1 MRITDTMDFA
11 ALSTKADPGHSGIIL
26 LTTGEDSL
34 LARLSL
40 INSAKHSL
48 DLQYYAINNDIT
60 GNMLFDA
67 IVHAADRGVKIR
79 LLIDD
84 ISIGVVK
91 KELSALDCIG
101 NIDVRIFNPINKNNQ
116 SLPARVYAFFAR
128 MRKATRRMHNKAL
141 IADRKACITGGR
153 NLGDEYFDAHKDM
166 TFKDLDVLSLG
177 PVAESVHESFD
188 LFWNHRASYPI
199 ARLYKFQPS
208 DRYVRKI
215 RRKLEK
221 KRLRR
226 SRRDQDHKRYATTFE
241 EFAAAHPPIWSL
253 CEFLSDDPEKI
264 YGQDAANVH
273 RPMEKIANMVENAGK
288 EFLIVS
294 PYFVPSERGCQ
305 WLDNIVQKG
314 ISVSAVTNSLASTD
328 VVAVHTGYKKYRRCL
343 LEAGVQLF
351 ELKTID
357 GRRTKQRVLG
367 RTAPSYASL
376 HAKVYIID
384 GEIGV
389 IGSLNF
395 DPRSVRL
402 NTESALIIHDKSVA
416 QELIKL
422 FNLITAPET
431 SHRLRYEGRLVWES
445 RKDGKTQIVYH
456 EPEASIWRRIQDMIF
471 SLLPVEDQL

>member
-1 MRITDTMDFA
+1 MDFA
-11 ALSTKADPGHSGIIL
+11 ALSSNASPDHSGIIL

-34 LARLSL
+34 LARLAL
-40 INSAKHSL
+40 INSTKHSL

-67 IVHAADRGVKIR
+67 IVRAADRGVKIR

-84 ISIGVVK
+84 ISVGVVK
-91 KELSALDCIG
+91 KELSALNCIG

-116 SLPARVYAFFAR
+116 SLPARVFAFFAR

-141 IADRKACITGGR
+141 IADQKACITGGR

-177 PVAESVHESFD
+177 PVAENIYESFD

-199 ARLYKFQPS
+199 TRLYNFQPS
-208 DRYVRKI
+208 NRYVRRI

-221 KRLRR
+221 KRRRR

-241 EFAAAHPPIWSL
+241 EFTAAHPVTWAQ
-253 CEFLSDDPEKI
+253 CKFLSDDPAKI

-273 RPMEKIANMVENAGK
+273 RPMEKIASMVENAGK

-294 PYFVPSERGCQ
+294 PYFVPSERGCR
-305 WLDNIVQKG
+305 WLENITRKG

-328 VVAVHTGYKKYRRCL
+328 VVAVHTGYKRYRRCL
-343 LEAGVQLF
+343 LEAGVRLF

-384 GEIGV
+384 REIGV

-402 NTESALIIHDKSVA
+402 NTESALIIHDRNVA

-422 FNLITAPET
+422 FEMITAPET
-431 SHRLRYEGRLVWES
+431 SYRLHYEKRMVWES
-445 RKDGKTQIVYH
+445 RKDGKTQILYH
-456 EPEASIWRRIQDMIF
+456 EPEASIWRRFQDMAF
-471 SLLPVEDQL
+471 GLLPVEDQL